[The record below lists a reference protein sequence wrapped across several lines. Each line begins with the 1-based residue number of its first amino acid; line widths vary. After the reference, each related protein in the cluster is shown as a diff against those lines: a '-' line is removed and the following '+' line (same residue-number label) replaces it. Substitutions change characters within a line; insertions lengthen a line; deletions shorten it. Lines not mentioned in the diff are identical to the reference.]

1 VMCFQ
6 SRTSVAGPPTVEYV
20 WPTKR
25 MRLSFALVFTIMSL
39 MTLGIM
45 LIDGHRWY
53 GWLLVVTM
61 AGMALVQVYE
71 IRKSQKVDPS

>member
-1 VMCFQ
+1 
-6 SRTSVAGPPTVEYV
+6 
-20 WPTKR
+20 
-25 MRLSFALVFTIMSL
+25 MRRSFALVFTIMSL